1 MMHFFFVIISS
12 RNWVTLTTINCC
24 QNEPNQIMYRI
35 ELHIEVIFF
44 IKYACTISDEILPKS
59 YSKNGIMQNE
69 SSYLDLCLGKI
80 VISERCQNLDAKNSL
95 DPKRALKN
103 DVI

>member
-1 MMHFFFVIISS
+1 MIISS
-12 RNWVTLTTINCC
+12 RNWVILTTINCC
-24 QNEPNQIMYRI
+24 QNEPYQII
-35 ELHIEVIFF
+35 EKWLF

-59 YSKNGIMQNE
+59 YTKNGIMQNE

-80 VISERCQNLDAKNSL
+80 VISERYQNLDAKNSL
-95 DPKRALKN
+95 DSKRALKN

>member
-24 QNEPNQIMYRI
+24 QNEPNQII
-35 ELHIEVIFF
+35 ELNYKSDFF
-44 IKYACTISDEILPKS
+44 IKYAWTISDEILPKS
-59 YSKNGIMQNE
+59 YTKNGIMQNE

>member
-1 MMHFFFVIISS
+1 M
-12 RNWVTLTTINCC
+12 
-24 QNEPNQIMYRI
+24 
-35 ELHIEVIFF
+35 IFF

-59 YSKNGIMQNE
+59 YTKNGIMQNE

-103 DVI
+103 DVISKFRSIRIGAL

>member
-24 QNEPNQIMYRI
+24 QNEPNQII
-35 ELHIEVIFF
+35 ELNYRSDFF

-59 YSKNGIMQNE
+59 YTKKEECKMKALTYIFDYENVNFKTIT
-69 SSYLDLCLGKI
+69 
-80 VISERCQNLDAKNSL
+80 NLDAKNSL
-95 DPKRALKN
+95 DLKRALKN

>member
-24 QNEPNQIMYRI
+24 QNEPNQI
-35 ELHIEVIFF
+35 IEVIFF

-59 YSKNGIMQNE
+59 YTKNGIMQNE